1 MLSKKQTKNKENRQ
15 RKNKERNNQHQNSL
29 STFTMFSQK
38 STSPERQSL
47 KGPLSTYKKLWGD
60 KGSQTAFFRENIPLE
75 PVDFTETSTS
85 LGIKEIFTSEKVC
98 TQMRGSFNCN
108 MVYRQT
114 KVVPDILVYSDDNH
128 DVLQPLGEPGRDLGD
143 GDKMKASHLMVVT
156 SGDNCPITLNEM
168 LPTTAEENAD
178 TVVRHTLL
186 ISALTALQKNHPI
199 SKCGARVI
207 TKAKGMGCLETMG
220 IREFMARQISSFSPE
235 FLAGT
240 PGYKLLNEDNTD
252 IAQSTEKDILGL
264 INTTFNQ
271 TGRVARTFIQGP
283 DNCSQLLSHIHGFL
297 LSQESPFVHY
307 CLLGDNYIS
316 VEDIFIAKGVKFAKE
331 DVKEEGEDGWIVD
344 RVKEKRPS
352 LCEMICGSSGDEDE
366 DEGLT
371 RQLTTSA
378 RSVSVR

>member
-1 MLSKKQTKNKENRQ
+1 MLSRQ
-15 RKNKERNNQHQNSL
+15 
-29 STFTMFSQK
+29 STVPQS
-38 STSPERQSL
+38 QSL
-47 KGPLSTYKKLWGD
+47 KGPLSTYKKRWGD
-60 KGSQTAFFRENIPLE
+60 KGSQTTFFRKSIPLD

-98 TQMRGSFNCN
+98 TQMRGPFNCN

-168 LPTTAEENAD
+168 LPTTEEENAD
-178 TVVRHTLL
+178 TVIRHTLL
-186 ISALTALQKNHPI
+186 NSALTALQKNHPI

-207 TKAKGMGCLETMG
+207 TKAKGMGCPETMG

-240 PGYKLLNEDNTD
+240 PGYKLVNEDNTD

-271 TGRVARTFIQGP
+271 KDVVVHTFIQGP

-297 LSQESPFVHY
+297 LPQDSPLPQ
-307 CLLGDNYIS
+307 LLSDNYIS
-316 VEDIFIAKGVKFAKE
+316 VPDILIAKGVKEDEYGDGWLVGRMKE
-331 DVKEEGEDGWIVD
+331 DEVED
-344 RVKEKRPS
+344 KRPS
-352 LCEMICGSSGDEDE
+352 LCEMICGSSGDEGEDE

-371 RQLTTSA
+371 RQLTNSVQE
-378 RSVSVR
+378 VSVC

>member
-1 MLSKKQTKNKENRQ
+1 
-15 RKNKERNNQHQNSL
+15 
-29 STFTMFSQK
+29 
-38 STSPERQSL
+38 
-47 KGPLSTYKKLWGD
+47 
-60 KGSQTAFFRENIPLE
+60 
-75 PVDFTETSTS
+75 
-85 LGIKEIFTSEKVC
+85 
-98 TQMRGSFNCN
+98 
-108 MVYRQT
+108 
-114 KVVPDILVYSDDNH
+114 
-128 DVLQPLGEPGRDLGD
+128 
-143 GDKMKASHLMVVT
+143 
-156 SGDNCPITLNEM
+156 
-168 LPTTAEENAD
+168 
-178 TVVRHTLL
+178 
-186 ISALTALQKNHPI
+186 
-199 SKCGARVI
+199 
-207 TKAKGMGCLETMG
+207 MGCLETMG

-271 TGRVARTFIQGP
+271 KGVVATTFIQGP

-316 VEDIFIAKGVKFAKE
+316 VEDIFIAKGVN
-331 DVKEEGEDGWIVD
+331 VKEEGEDGWIVD

-371 RQLTTSA
+371 RQLTNSVQE
-378 RSVSVR
+378 VSVC

>member
-1 MLSKKQTKNKENRQ
+1 
-15 RKNKERNNQHQNSL
+15 
-29 STFTMFSQK
+29 MFSRK

-75 PVDFTETSTS
+75 PVDFTETSTR

-98 TQMRGSFNCN
+98 TQMRGPFNCN

-114 KVVPDILVYSDDNH
+114 KVVPDILVYSDENH

-168 LPTTAEENAD
+168 LPTTDEENAD

-271 TGRVARTFIQGP
+271 KGVVATTFIQGP

-316 VEDIFIAKGVKFAKE
+316 VADILIAKGVKFAKE
-331 DVKEEGEDGWIVD
+331 DEGGKEEGEDGLIVD

-352 LCEMICGSSGDEDE
+352 LCEMICGSSGDEGDDE

-371 RQLTTSA
+371 RQLTTSVQE
-378 RSVSVR
+378 VSVC

>member
-1 MLSKKQTKNKENRQ
+1 MGGKGFSNGILS
-15 RKNKERNNQHQNSL
+15 
-29 STFTMFSQK
+29 
-38 STSPERQSL
+38 
-47 KGPLSTYKKLWGD
+47 
-60 KGSQTAFFRENIPLE
+60 E
-75 PVDFTETSTS
+75 PVDFTETSTR
-85 LGIKEIFTSEKVC
+85 LGIKEIFTSEKVS
-98 TQMRGSFNCN
+98 TKMLGSFNCN

-178 TVVRHTLL
+178 TVMRNNLL

-207 TKAKGMGCLETMG
+207 AKAKGMGCLETMG

-235 FLAGT
+235 FLAGR

-271 TGRVARTFIQGP
+271 MGVVVRTFIQGP

-297 LSQESPFVHY
+297 LPQGTSFHHY
-307 CLLGDNYIS
+307 CLLADNYIS
-316 VEDIFIAKGVKFAKE
+316 VADILIAKGVYGDALDKG
-331 DVKEEGEDGWIVD
+331 DVKEEKQ
-344 RVKEKRPS
+344 VKRLS
-352 LCEMICGSSGDEDE
+352 LCEMICGSSGEEDE
-366 DEGLT
+366 ED
-371 RQLTTSA
+371 
-378 RSVSVR
+378 